1 MLRKAFK
8 LLNLVRVCILAALLL
23 LNLNGSLRI
32 SHAQDQAPTPDPNVA
47 PTPDP
52 SLAIPPTPDVALVTA
67 EPLPTPELP
76 QPTATEFFIPAPV
89 DTPTVDP
96 NATPGELLVP
106 TVEPPPIQPTLPPL
120 PTYTPVPEPE
130 SNDPLVRVVS
140 VGESLTSLASQAG
153 LLVDD
158 LAQANRVTNP
168 NLLLTGQKIQLSSPM
183 PESIRIHKVRAKD
196 TLTGISAEY
205 GVSLAALRS
214 SNDLICSA
222 CLVPGQL
229 LRIPQT
235 NVQSN
240 LSAPFESVRVFP
252 FLPRQGD
259 TIIVRVKTN
268 ESVTNLTGEMAGR
281 PLNFARV
288 DEDYV
293 GLSGVAALQDPAIY
307 SVTITATTKAGD
319 VSDVSVVNGRIQI
332 GAGNYPF
339 ENLVL
344 ASKLVPLL
352 DPKVND
358 DEAAWLYN
366 VFSKFTSE
374 KHWSGAMQLPVS
386 GRYAS
391 YFGARRSFNR
401 GILHTYHSGLD
412 IVAGYGTPVHAAAG
426 GTVVATEP
434 LEVRGNVIIIDHG
447 RGVFTVYC
455 HLSKFLVQKGQ
466 KVEAGELIGNTG
478 NTGRSLGPHLHWE
491 LAVGTVTVDPM
502 EWVTDEMP

>member
-1 MLRKAFK
+1 MLRNAFK
-8 LLNLVRVCILAALLL
+8 LLILVVLLATNLSAPRGFA
-23 LNLNGSLRI
+23 
-32 SHAQDQAPTPDPNVA
+32 HAQDQAPTPDPNLAPTLDPNLV

-52 SLAIPPTPDVALVTA
+52 NLALPPTPDVALVTA

-76 QPTATEFFIPAPV
+76 QPTATEFFIPAPA

-96 NATPGELLVP
+96 NAPPGEVP
-106 TVEPPPIQPTLPPL
+106 TVEPPPMQPTLPPL

-140 VGESLTSLASQAG
+140 VGESLTTLASQAG
-153 LLVDD
+153 LSVDD

-168 NLLLTGQKIQLSSPM
+168 SLLLTGQKIQLSSPM
-183 PESIRIHKVRAKD
+183 PESIRIHTVRAKD

-214 SNDLICSA
+214 ANDLICSA
-222 CLVPGQL
+222 CLVVGQL
-229 LRIPQT
+229 LRIPQA

-268 ESVTNLTGEMAGR
+268 ESITNLTGEMAGR

-319 VSDVSVVNGRIQI
+319 VSESTSR
-332 GAGNYPF
+332 
-339 ENLVL
+339 L
-344 ASKLVPLL
+344 ASRGLRMVLL
-352 DPKVND
+352 
-358 DEAAWLYN
+358 
-366 VFSKFTSE
+366 
-374 KHWSGAMQLPVS
+374 H
-386 GRYAS
+386 
-391 YFGARRSFNR
+391 
-401 GILHTYHSGLD
+401 I
-412 IVAGYGTPVHAAAG
+412 
-426 GTVVATEP
+426 
-434 LEVRGNVIIIDHG
+434 
-447 RGVFTVYC
+447 
-455 HLSKFLVQKGQ
+455 
-466 KVEAGELIGNTG
+466 
-478 NTGRSLGPHLHWE
+478 
-491 LAVGTVTVDPM
+491 
-502 EWVTDEMP
+502 

>member
-8 LLNLVRVCILAALLL
+8 LLILAVLLVT
-23 LNLNGSLRI
+23 NLNGPLFIAR
-32 SHAQDQAPTPDPNVA
+32 AQDQAPTPDPNAV
-47 PTPDP
+47 PTADP
-52 SLAIPPTPDVALVTA
+52 NLAIPPTPDVALVTA

-76 QPTATEFFIPAPV
+76 QPTPTEIFVPAPA

-96 NATPGELLVP
+96 NAIPGEVP

-120 PTYTPVPEPE
+120 PTYTPVPVPE

-140 VGESLTSLASQAG
+140 VGESLTTLASQAG
-153 LLVDD
+153 LSVDD

-196 TLTGISAEY
+196 TLTSISAEY
-205 GVSLAALRS
+205 RVSLAALRS

-222 CLVPGQL
+222 CLVAGQL

-268 ESVTNLTGEMAGR
+268 ESVTNLSGEMAGR

-293 GLSGVAALQDPAIY
+293 GLSGVAALQEPAIY

-319 VSDVSVVNGRIQI
+319 VSDVSVVNGRIQV

-339 ENLVL
+339 ENLTL
-344 ASKLVPLL
+344 APQLIPLL
-352 DPKVND
+352 DPQVNAN
-358 DEAAWLYN
+358 EIAWLYN
-366 VFSKFTSE
+366 VFNKFTPD
-374 KHWSGAMQLPVS
+374 KHWSGTMQLPVI

-391 YFGARRSFNR
+391 YFGSRRNFNR

-412 IVAGYGTPVHAAAG
+412 IAAGYGTPVHAAAG

-434 LEVRGNVIIIDHG
+434 LEVRGNVVIIDHG

-491 LAVGTVTVDPM
+491 LAVGTVTVNPLD
-502 EWVTDEMP
+502 WVTDEMP